1 MVRQSHG
8 YASSTFP
15 LLSDGLLVHVSAL
28 LEHCPGR
35 SLVQGV
41 VRLAHHMTVIPCLIA
56 VSGPGIVVRDGVL
69 VAGLATQTME
79 LQQSHRQQIDV
90 AVLFSGATWQ
100 VGRSCRQAP
109 SSALDRL
116 TLVRGSRRRK
126 QHELRQAQAIS
137 IVM

>member
-8 YASSTFP
+8 YASSTIP

-28 LEHCPGR
+28 LEHCSGR

-56 VSGPGIVVRDGVL
+56 VSGPRIVMRDGVL
-69 VAGLATQTME
+69 VAGLATQTMGTAAVA
-79 LQQSHRQQIDV
+79 SAAIDV

-126 QHELRQAQAIS
+126 
-137 IVM
+137 